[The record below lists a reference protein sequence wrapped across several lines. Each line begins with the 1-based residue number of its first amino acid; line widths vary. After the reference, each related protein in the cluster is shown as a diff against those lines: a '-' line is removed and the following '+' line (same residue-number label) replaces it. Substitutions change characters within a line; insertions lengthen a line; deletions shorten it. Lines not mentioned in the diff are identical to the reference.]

1 MARGGALMARV
12 HYKGTN
18 DDFFVFL
25 DSVEDFKKWLTDS
38 SIPLAQVVNTFKIFC
53 THKHGNQGLYD
64 CASNADL
71 DNEFGTHKDVEVIE
85 KILRQ
90 GVLTEGH
97 MAERSASRN
106 DANGGWTSGIGN
118 QGGAH
123 Q

>member
-1 MARGGALMARV
+1 MTRV
-12 HYKGTN
+12 HYKGKN

-38 SIPLAQVVNTFKIFC
+38 SVPLAQVVNTFQIFC
-53 THKHGNQGLYD
+53 THRHGNQGLYD
-64 CASNADL
+64 HASNADL
-71 DNEFGTHKDVEVIE
+71 DNEFGTHVDVEVIE

-90 GVLTEGH
+90 GTLTEGH
-97 MAERSASRN
+97 MVERNGNRN